1 MNDTDNSLF
10 MDAVSMADG
19 SSTGKPVEETG
30 VPQRNYKDTVF
41 RLLFNDREN
50 LLSLFNAVN
59 GTSYCKPEEL
69 EIITLQNAIYLSMK
83 NDLSFLIDFQMYL
96 YEHQST
102 FSPNLPL
109 RDLFYVARQYEKLTL
124 GQNLYSHHPVKLP
137 TPHFIVFYNG
147 TDKQP
152 ETRKIRLSDAY
163 EVQEAEKELELSVT
177 VLNINSGYHEELKE
191 KCQALKEYAEYVARV
206 REHTRERPLHE
217 GVELAVSE
225 CIREGILRDFLLQN
239 RAEVISMSIFEYDQ
253 EAHMKLLKKEY
264 YADGWEDGRE
274 EGRAEGIT
282 AGKAEGGALVLISLV
297 QNWIKRG
304 LKDEEIVNLTEE
316 PQEKMRRLIQIIKEN
331 PEMDNEQI
339 RRVW

>member
-10 MDAVSMADG
+10 MDAVSMAKN
-19 SSTGKPVEETG
+19 TGILTEEAG

-41 RLLFNDREN
+41 RLLFNDREK

-59 GTSYCKPEEL
+59 GTSYRKPEEL
-69 EIITLQNAIYLSMK
+69 EIITLQNAVYLSMK
-83 NDLSFLIDFQMYL
+83 NDLSFLMDFRMYL

-124 GQNLYSHHPVKLP
+124 GQNLYSHHQVKLP

-147 TDKQP
+147 TDRQP

-191 KCQALKEYAEYVARV
+191 KCPALKEYAEYVARV
-206 REHTRERPLHE
+206 RKHTKERPLNE

-253 EAHMKLLKKEY
+253 EAHMKHLKKEY
-264 YADGWEDGRE
+264 YADGWEDGKE
-274 EGRAEGIT
+274 EGEAV
-282 AGKAEGGALVLISLV
+282 GASLTLVSLV
-297 QNWIKRG
+297 RKWIKRN
-304 LKDEEIVNLTEE
+304 LQDKEIVDLTEE
-316 PQEKMRRLIQIIKEN
+316 SPEEILKLIQILKEHPN
-331 PEMDNEQI
+331 TQDREI
-339 RRVW
+339 LKLWKAL